1 MDPSCLQYRVTQ
13 NEREA
18 FDRDGYLIVE
28 GALDSGTREALIEV
42 VDRLTGEDK
51 LSAVGD
57 VGIAQR
63 TNTLNFMG
71 LDPKFVDM
79 VDYPTTLPK
88 VWGVLG
94 WNISLYHSHMAV
106 SFPTD
111 ATYDPDGSTFHWHQ
125 DSGRLNRDM
134 ETDPVPRISV
144 KVAYFLTDVSEPG
157 RGNFWVIPGSHL
169 KKRVEMPASGMGQPE
184 GATPVLVKPGTAVI
198 FDRRIWHTA
207 TPNCSSI
214 TRKVL
219 FYGYGYRWIRTRD
232 EMTIPDDLYES
243 AEPIRKQIFGHAPNG
258 EFGRSSPNDD
268 DVPLRVWLREHD
280 PAAAVD

>member
-1 MDPSCLQYRVTQ
+1 MDPSCLQHRLTQ
-13 NEREA
+13 DERQT
-18 FDRDGYLIVE
+18 FDRDGYLIIK
-28 GALDSGTREALIEV
+28 GAPDSDTTNALLEV
-42 VDRLTGEDK
+42 VDGLTGQDK
-51 LSAVGD
+51 LSDPGD

-63 TNTLNFMG
+63 TNTLNFIGM
-71 LDPKFVDM
+71 DPKFLDM

-106 SFPTD
+106 SFPTQG
-111 ATYDPDGSTFHWHQ
+111 TYDPDGATFGWHQ

-134 ETDPVPRISV
+134 ETDPAPRISI

-169 KKRVEMPASGMGQPE
+169 KKRIEMPASGMGQPE
-184 GATPVLVKPGTAVI
+184 GATPVLVEPGTAVI
-198 FDRRIWHTA
+198 FDRRMWHTA
-207 TPNCSSI
+207 TANCSSL

-232 EMTIPDDLYES
+232 EMTIPDDLYE
-243 AEPIRKQIFGHAPNG
+243 AAAPIRKQIFGHAPNG
-258 EFGRSSPNDD
+258 EFGRSSPKDD